1 MENEEDLNL
10 EIDLDEE
17 EAEEETPEAK
27 PKESDEAKLAR
38 LERQAKQLKKRLGVE
53 EKPAKKEV
61 SENKDGLDRI
71 DKMILRSEGIKSED
85 EMSLVQEFMKDT
97 GKDVEQILESRAFKA
112 ELKAL
117 REEKATEDALPR
129 GTKRSSNTAKS
140 SVDYW
145 LAKGELPPASEVQL
159 RREVVNA
166 KMKQIESRSQFSDNP
181 II

>member
-10 EIDLDEE
+10 EIDLDEDVE
-17 EAEEETPEAK
+17 NEEETPEAK

-61 SENKDGLDRI
+61 LKDGLDRI
-71 DKMILRSEGIKSED
+71 DKMVLRSEGIKSED
-85 EMSLVQEFMKDT
+85 EMALVEEFMRDT
-97 GKDVEQILESRAFKA
+97 GKDVESVIESRSFKA

-117 REEKATEDALPR
+117 REDKATEDALPR
-129 GTKRSSNTAKS
+129 GTKRSSNSSKS
-140 SVDYW
+140 NVEYW
-145 LAKGELPPASEVQL
+145 LAKGELPPASDVQL

-166 KMKQIESRSQFSDNP
+166 KMKQIENRSQFSDTP

>member
-1 MENEEDLNL
+1 MENEDLNL

-17 EAEEETPEAK
+17 VENEEETPEVK
-27 PKESDEAKLAR
+27 PKESNEAKLAR
-38 LERQAKQLKKRLGVE
+38 LERQSAQLKKKMGIE

-61 SENKDGLDRI
+61 SKDGLDRI
-71 DKMILRSEGIKSED
+71 DKMVLRSEGIKSED
-85 EMSLVQEFMKDT
+85 EMSLVEEFMKDT
-97 GKDVEQILESRAFKA
+97 GKDVESVIESRAFKA

-129 GTKRSSNTAKS
+129 GTKRSSNSSKS
-140 SVDYW
+140 NVEYW

-166 KMKQIESRSQFSDNP
+166 KMKQIESRSQFSDTP

>member
-17 EAEEETPEAK
+17 EATEEETPEAK

-61 SENKDGLDRI
+61 SKDGLDRI

-140 SVDYW
+140 SVEYW

-166 KMKQIESRSQFSDNP
+166 KMKQIESRSQFSDTP

>member
-17 EAEEETPEAK
+17 EATEETPEAK
-27 PKESDEAKLAR
+27 PRESNEAKLAR
-38 LERQAKQLKKRLGVE
+38 LERQSAQLKKKMGIE
-53 EKPAKKEV
+53 EKTAKKEV
-61 SENKDGLDRI
+61 SKDGLDRI
-71 DKMILRSEGIKSED
+71 DKMVLRSEGIKSDD
-85 EMSLVQEFMKDT
+85 EMSLVEEFMKDT
-97 GKDVEQILESRAFKA
+97 GKDVESVIESRAFKA

-129 GTKRSSNTAKS
+129 GTKRSSNSSKS
-140 SVDYW
+140 NVEYW

-166 KMKQIESRSQFSDNP
+166 KMKQIENRSQFSDTP